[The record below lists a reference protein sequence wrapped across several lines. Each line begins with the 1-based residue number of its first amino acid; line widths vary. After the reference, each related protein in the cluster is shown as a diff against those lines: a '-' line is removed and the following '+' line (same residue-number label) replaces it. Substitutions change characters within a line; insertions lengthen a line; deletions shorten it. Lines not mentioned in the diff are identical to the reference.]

1 MPNTTARSYRFRL
14 MIALPVMVLCFT
26 LAAGFLPL
34 GILSSSVNDLSKTMG
49 PEMTPVIQNLRV
61 HIQNLRIAVLFITLA
76 ATSLAVAIA
85 SYIVRPIE
93 QITQEIAE
101 LTHGISSGDN
111 EIEALTRIYNQAVIP
126 LRGML
131 SSSEL
136 LMQMSEGVIGLNRT
150 GLIQVINNPVELL
163 FGVDRLAYMG
173 KSYTE
178 LFPNGTANFEIHEL
192 IREGLRAGVQHTRDV
207 IVSTPSGRNVYIRVT
222 VSPAT
227 GGRQESLGLILL
239 FKSFDEFSRI
249 RDDLRKLDVL
259 ASLGT
264 SVAGM
269 AHEIRTPLGYIRSLA
284 ELIAEDLP
292 KDARERQ
299 YAATILDSIDRL
311 NTMVANI
318 LSLSRPPTDMT
329 SLQEAITLVREA
341 VAYTRSALQPHQLLL
356 VEDYADN
363 VPAIRGDR
371 ERLLEAF
378 INLFKNACEASPA
391 GGVVTVRVRSVR
403 VGGSTAPGGSAVM
416 IEFHNTGP
424 TIPPEQVDK
433 LFLPF
438 FTTKKEGTGLGLPIT
453 KQIIDSHD
461 GAIRV
466 ESDPAA
472 GTLFRVLLPTA
483 SETQVPATV

>member
-1 MPNTTARSYRFRL
+1 
-14 MIALPVMVLCFT
+14 MIALPVMVMCFT

-34 GILSSSVNDLSKTMG
+34 GILTGAMKDLNAATDLA
-49 PEMTPVIQNLRV
+49 PVL
-61 HIQNLRIAVLFITLA
+61 QNLRIAVLFITLA
-76 ATSLAVAIA
+76 ATSLAIAIA

-101 LTHGISSGDN
+101 LTHHGLSTGDTSN
-111 EIEALTRIYNQAVIP
+111 EIEALSRIYNQAVIP
-126 LRGML
+126 LRSML

-136 LMQMSEGVIGLNRT
+136 LMQMSEGVIGLNRA
-150 GLIQVINNPVELL
+150 GQIQVLNNPVEVL
-163 FGVDRLAYMG
+163 FGIDRQAYMG
-173 KSYTE
+173 RYYTE
-178 LFPNGTANFEIHEL
+178 LFPNGTANSEIHEL
-192 IREGLRAGVQHTRDV
+192 IREGLRSGIQNTRDV

-222 VSPAT
+222 ASPAT
-227 GGRQESLGLILL
+227 GERQESLGLILL

-249 RDDLRKLDVL
+249 REDLRKLDVL

-284 ELIAEDLP
+284 ELLAEDLP

-299 YAATILDSIDRL
+299 YASTIIDSVDRL
-311 NTMVANI
+311 NTMVASI
-318 LSLSRPPTDMT
+318 LSLSRPPTDM
-329 SLQEAITLVREA
+329 SAMQDPITLVREA
-341 VAYTRSALQPHQLLL
+341 VAYTRGSLQPNHLLL

-363 VPAIRGDR
+363 VPQIRGDR

-391 GGVVTVRVRSVR
+391 GGVVSVRVRSVR
-403 VGGSTAPGGSAVM
+403 VGGSKADGGSAVM
-416 IEFHNTGP
+416 IEFHNAGP
-424 TIPPEQVDK
+424 VILPEQIDK

-466 ESDPAA
+466 ESDAAA

-483 SETQVPATV
+483 TESLVPAAV

>member
-1 MPNTTARSYRFRL
+1 MSSKQDGKTARSYRFRL
-14 MIALPVMVLCFT
+14 MIALPVMVMCFT

-34 GILSSSVNDLSKTMG
+34 GILNSSVKELTQPADLA
-49 PEMTPVIQNLRV
+49 PV
-61 HIQNLRIAVLFITLA
+61 IQNLRIAVLFITLA
-76 ATSLAVAIA
+76 ATSLAIAIA

-101 LTHGISSGDN
+101 LTHHGMGSVDTSN
-111 EIEALTRIYNQAVIP
+111 EIEALTRIYQQAVVP

-136 LMQMSEGVIGLNRT
+136 LMQMSEGLIGLNRT
-150 GLIQVINNPVELL
+150 GQIQAINSPVEVL
-163 FGVDRLAYMG
+163 FGIDRQTYMG
-173 KSYTE
+173 RSYTD
-178 LFPNGTANFEIHEL
+178 LFPNGSANFEIHEL
-192 IREGLRAGVQHTRDV
+192 IREGLRTGIHHTRDV
-207 IVSTPSGRNVYIRVT
+207 IVSAPSGRNVYLRVT
-222 VSPAT
+222 ASPAT
-227 GGRQESLGLILL
+227 GARQESLGLILL

-284 ELIAEDLP
+284 ELLAEDLP
-292 KDARERQ
+292 KDARGRQ
-299 YAATILDSIDRL
+299 YASTIIESVERL
-311 NTMVANI
+311 NTMVSKI

-329 SLQEAITLVREA
+329 SKQDAITLVREA
-341 VAYTRSALQPHQLLL
+341 IAYSRDALQPSQLLL

-363 VPAIRGDR
+363 VPAIFGDR

-378 INLFKNACEASPA
+378 INLFKNACEASPVGA
-391 GGVVTVRVRSVR
+391 MVTVRVRPVR

-424 TIPPEQVDK
+424 VISPEQLDK

-466 ESDPAA
+466 ESDAMA
-472 GTLFRVLLPTA
+472 GTLFRVLLPTVA
-483 SETQVPATV
+483 ESQIPAAV